1 MSLPYFQDHKQRDR
15 SVSPIKK
22 EKSQKKLNTPITK
35 SNDVISSS
43 NNNNNNKLLTRSHSQ
58 KTNNNNINI
67 NNNDVKISTKHVR
80 NDLRKDNHQKT
91 SSSTSS
97 TITTPTSP
105 SKPSFSIG
113 GRVSLRD
120 NTQSTL
126 KQAAGKFTDKIRI
139 RPRSHSPMKQ
149 INPTDK
155 TKKNRESFGFF
166 EKINRFIGQN
176 NINQLPPQH
185 TNNMSSSTSSIQLN
199 KKRNDQEVSPKRK
212 IEFKENATI
221 IPASHRQQIP
231 EATLERDRKSKQVW
245 I

>member
-22 EKSQKKLNTPITK
+22 DKSQKKFNTPITK

-43 NNNNNNKLLTRSHSQ
+43 NNNNNKLLTRSHSQ

-67 NNNDVKISTKHVR
+67 NNNDVKNSTKHVR
-80 NDLRKDNHQKT
+80 NDLRKDNHQKTT

-120 NTQSTL
+120 NAQSTL

-149 INPTDK
+149 INPSDK

-166 EKINRFIGQN
+166 EKINRFIGQT

-221 IPASHRQQIP
+221 IPASNHQQIP
-231 EATLERDRKSKQVW
+231 EVTLERDRKSKQV
-245 I
+245 